1 MGNELLSTDEAQ
13 ELIRLVEAEP
23 AARPRIDPQ
32 HALVLFGLKLIA
44 PIDGDKAK
52 GYAPTR
58 AGSLLARK
66 LSKAATPVVPPAAPG
81 ANPHQ
86 NTDPHWPFPIRIR

>member
-1 MGNELLSTDEAQ
+1 MGNELLSADEAQ

-58 AGSLLARK
+58 AGILLARK
-66 LSKAATPVVPPAAPG
+66 LSRTASSDVRPAAPG
-81 ANPHQ
+81 PHPHL
-86 NTDPHWPFPIRIR
+86 NTDPYWPFPIRVL